1 MRIGFYSAGRTIWL
15 GVALGLAG
23 GPALRL
29 AEGQVES
36 PAPSV
41 LTNAAAVRSLP
52 PAVAAQRLPVRLR
65 GVATYVFDTQACFVQ
80 DESSGIFVGA
90 GEPIPHFVSGDLVEV
105 EGVTGP
111 GEYAPIVH
119 PQAARRVG
127 HTNLPPPRRVSYD
140 ELVTGREDSQW
151 VEVAGLVRAV
161 FTEPAIGCVLEI
173 ASGSGRLIV
182 FVPSATESNVT
193 HLVDS
198 QVRVKG
204 VCGTWFN
211 KQRQLF
217 GIRLMVSHTN
227 DIIVEEAAPA
237 NELAQPAQPIG
248 NLMRFTPLASAYGR
262 RAKVTG
268 TVILHQPGRALYVQD
283 EEYGLYVQTR
293 QSGQLQAGDQVE
305 LLGFPGKGDY
315 TPTLQDGVWQKVGSG
330 PDPNPVPV
338 NPDDALGGLQD
349 SRLVAIEG
357 RLLDHTLNNNEVVLL
372 LEANDHIFSPRLES
386 GPAIVT
392 MPELQNGSRLRVVG
406 VCRIEVGET
415 WRSGP
420 TWRAKSFH
428 ILLRSPADIQVLKL
442 PPWWTLTR
450 LLWAVGM
457 LVTAMVASL
466 VWVSQLRNK
475 VGKQTT
481 IIRQQLGME
490 AKLKER
496 YQDLFENAN
505 DMVYTH
511 DLSGR
516 MTSINVAGER
526 LLGRKRA
533 AVTQCSLLD
542 FIAEEQRLPASQ
554 WLDHIVDGT
563 APATVEW
570 DFVTATGG
578 QVRLE
583 ISTRIIEREGRRV
596 EVEGIARDVTEQ
608 RRLQKEILEIST
620 REQRRIGHDLHD
632 GVCQQLAGI
641 GFLSDILATKLHQQ
655 NRPEAAQADNISELV
670 NQANKQTRSVARGL
684 FPIRLEENGLV
695 SALEELADNAD
706 ALFNTPCR
714 FHCDVPIVI
723 HDHSVAHHLYY
734 ITQEAILNA
743 VKHGQARSIEVQ
755 LVAADDGG
763 YVLAVR
769 NDGVLF
775 ATPPAHGRGM
785 GIRIMKYRARMI
797 GASLEIRALPGAGAE
812 VLCRFAGEPRLKG
825 TLADSPARTQ

>member
-1 MRIGFYSAGRTIWL
+1 MRIRLGSSLRPIWL
-15 GVALGLAG
+15 AAAWAITAAPVLLA
-23 GPALRL
+23 AL
-29 AEGQVES
+29 AEAN
-36 PAPSV
+36 APTV
-41 LTNAAAVRSLP
+41 LTNAAAVRRLTP
-52 PAVAAQRLPVRLR
+52 EEAARDQPVQLR
-65 GVATYVFDTQACFVQ
+65 GVATYVFDKQACFIQ
-80 DESSGIFVGA
+80 DETAGIFVGA
-90 GEPIPHFVSGDLVEV
+90 GDEIPRFIPGDLVEV
-105 EGVTGP
+105 EGLTGP
-111 GEYAPIVH
+111 GEYAPIVR
-119 PQAARRVG
+119 PRSAKLMG
-127 HTNLPPPRRVSYD
+127 HTNLPPPRRVSYE
-140 ELVTGREDSQW
+140 ELVAGCEDSQW
-151 VEVAGLVRAV
+151 VEVAGVVRAV
-161 FTEPAIGCVLEI
+161 FTEPTIGCVLEI
-173 ASGSGRLIV
+173 ASGSGRLIA
-182 FVPSATESNVT
+182 FVPSATESNAT
-193 HLVDS
+193 QLVDS
-198 QVRVKG
+198 QVRIKG

-217 GIRLMVSHTN
+217 GIRLMVSYTN
-227 DIIVEEAAPA
+227 DIVVEEAAPPDA
-237 NELAQPAQPIG
+237 FAQPAQPIG
-248 NLMRFTPLASAYGR
+248 NLMRFTPTASAYGR

-268 TVILHQPGRALYVQD
+268 IVILHQPGRALFVQD
-283 EEYGLYVQTR
+283 EKHGLYVQTR
-293 QSGQLQAGDQVE
+293 QAGQLQAGDQVE
-305 LLGFPGKGDY
+305 LLGFHGKGDY
-315 TPTLQDGVWQKVGSG
+315 TPILQDGVWQKVGFG
-330 PDPNPVPV
+330 PLPVPV
-338 NPDDALGGLQD
+338 LVNPDEALGGLQD
-349 SRLVAIEG
+349 CRLVAIEG
-357 RLLDHTLNNNEVVLL
+357 RLLDHTINNNEVVLL
-372 LEANDHIFSPRLES
+372 LEANDHIFSARLES
-386 GPAIVT
+386 GPAQT
-392 MPELQNGSRLRVVG
+392 AMPELQNGSRLRVVG

-428 ILLRSPADIQVLKL
+428 ILLRSRADIQVLKL
-442 PPWWTLTR
+442 PPWWTLSR
-450 LLWAVGM
+450 LLWAVGI

-466 VWVSQLRNK
+466 VWVSQLRKK

-481 IIRQQLGME
+481 IIRRQLQME

-526 LLGRKRA
+526 LLGRKRDT
-533 AVTQCSLLD
+533 VTQCSLLD

-554 WLDHIVDGT
+554 WLEHIVDGT

-570 DFVTATGG
+570 DFVTSTGG

-641 GFLSDILATKLHQQ
+641 GFLSDILADKLHQQ
-655 NRPEAAQADNISELV
+655 NRPEAAQADTISELV
-670 NQANKQTRSVARGL
+670 NQANKHTRSVARGL

-714 FHCDVPIVI
+714 FLCDVPIVI

-734 ITQEAILNA
+734 IAQEAIVNA

-769 NDGVLF
+769 NDGVRF
-775 ATPPAHGRGM
+775 MPPPAQGRGM

-797 GASLEIRALPGAGAE
+797 GASLEIRSRPGAGAE
-812 VLCRFAGEPRLKG
+812 VLCRFAGESRPKG
-825 TLADSPARTQ
+825 PLAENSAMTR